1 MKFFQQPIYFFH
13 GKIKSFNGAA
23 LPGLVRDKVAHLTP
37 DTELPAK
44 KLVRT
49 RRRILVLLRF
59 IKNIGVSPAM
69 DDYERRKLGI
79 FNLLNFFQIVTGLLV
94 PAVGLF
100 NQHHAPV
107 MAWLLAPTPA
117 FISIVVLWLNA
128 RRKQE
133 AAMIAYFILYPVVTS
148 VVFMSG
154 LNLGVEL
161 FFILYGILSVFF
173 LQQISHM
180 LFSVALS
187 MISYFILAVV
197 WKEYRYQAE
206 QDYLPFY
213 LFNQLLAIVF
223 IFYGLFLI
231 KKENALYQKNILT
244 KNREIAEKAALL
256 KEQADKLSELN
267 LLKNKLFSV
276 IAHDLKSP
284 MYALQTVFRNMQQ
297 YDLPAREMKKMLPDV
312 VNDLT
317 YTTGLMENL
326 LQWAK
331 SQMQSETIQPAPID
345 LSKTVT
351 DVIFLLRLQAE
362 NKQLYIENKITE
374 PLEVF
379 ADNNMVNLV
388 LRNLLSNAIK
398 FTPAQGYIEIS
409 AGIQSKHIEVL
420 VKDSGEGISEA
431 DMQKISMNNYYTTKG
446 TSNEPGTG
454 LGLMLCKEFLTKSG
468 SSLTIQSKPG
478 EGSEFSFILP
488 RQ

>member
-1 MKFFQQPIYFFH
+1 MKFFQQRILFFH
-13 GKIKSFNGAA
+13 GKIKSFNAA
-23 LPGLVRDKVAHLTP
+23 VLPEPVKSKPALLHPDNDSTIKKPVRLKS
-37 DTELPAK
+37 
-44 KLVRT
+44 
-49 RRRILVLLRF
+49 RILVLLRF
-59 IKNIGVSPAM
+59 IKNIGASAAM

-94 PAVGLF
+94 PVTGLF
-100 NQHHAPV
+100 NHHHAPV

-128 RRKQE
+128 RQKKD

-154 LNLGVEL
+154 MNLGVEL

-180 LFSVALS
+180 LFSVSLS

-231 KKENALYQKNILT
+231 KKENALYQDNILT

-297 YDLPAREMKKMLPDV
+297 LDLPAREVKKLLPDV
-312 VNDLT
+312 VTDLT

-331 SQMQSETIQPAPID
+331 SQMQSEVSSPEMID
-345 LSKTVT
+345 ISTVT
-351 DVIFLLRLQAE
+351 ADVISLLRLQADT
-362 NKQLYIENKITE
+362 KQLYIENKMDE
-374 PLEVF
+374 PAEVY
-379 ADNNMVNLV
+379 ADHNMVSFV

-398 FTPAQGYIEIS
+398 FTPAQGYIEVYATS
-409 AGIQSKHIEVL
+409 HPGYIEVS
-420 VKDSGEGISEA
+420 VKDSGEGLTASEI
-431 DMQKISMNNYYTTKG
+431 QKIGLHNYYTTKG
-446 TSNEPGTG
+446 TANEPGTG
-454 LGLMLCKEFLTKSG
+454 LGLMLCKEFLSG
-468 SSLTIQSKPG
+468 SGGQLHIQSTKG
-478 EGSEFSFILP
+478 MGSVFSFSLP
-488 RQ
+488 QQ